1 MSDSKPISQDT
12 HRDTLLEE
20 AVQVLNRYTHFSST
34 HRVTF
39 ARAGD
44 RLTAHLERVDGTPIP
59 QSDTPLDQKLAHL
72 KDQTVV
78 IRPFFLPMANSPWD
92 EEAANA
98 VPALDFDYAAV
109 LGYGLDG
116 EGKAFLKAVYF
127 LPTDALIE
135 GQAPGEDGLWHFP
148 LATYYVH
155 HLSLDPRKNFARF
168 LYLAERMT
176 EALEYQYDKMGYF
189 YSNPPAQG

>member
-1 MSDSKPISQDT
+1 MSDSKHIQDT
-12 HRDTLLEE
+12 HRDALLEE
-20 AVQVLNRYTHFSST
+20 AVRVLNRYTHFSST

-39 ARAGD
+39 TRTGD
-44 RLTAHLERVDGTPIP
+44 RLAAHLERADGTPIP
-59 QSDTPLDQKLAHL
+59 QSQAPLDQKLAHL

-78 IRPFFLPMANSPWD
+78 IRPFFLSMTDSPW
-92 EEAANA
+92 EEDAVNA

-109 LGYGLDG
+109 LGYGLDE
-116 EGKAFLKAVYF
+116 EGNAFLKAIYF
-127 LPTDALIE
+127 LPTDALIDH
-135 GQAPGEDGLWHFP
+135 QAPGEDGLWHFP

>member
-1 MSDSKPISQDT
+1 MD
-12 HRDTLLEE
+12 RE
-20 AVQVLNRYTHFSST
+20 AV
-34 HRVTF
+34 F
-39 ARAGD
+39 AHCRA
-44 RLTAHLERVDGTPIP
+44 RFGT
-59 QSDTPLDQKLAHL
+59 
-72 KDQTVV
+72 
-78 IRPFFLPMANSPWD
+78 
-92 EEAANA
+92 EAAYLWARFPDAAALRNPESGRWYA
-98 VPALDFDYAAV
+98 VAQLVERAK
-109 LGYGLDG
+109 LGLDG

>member
-1 MSDSKPISQDT
+1 
-12 HRDTLLEE
+12 
-20 AVQVLNRYTHFSST
+20 
-34 HRVTF
+34 
-39 ARAGD
+39 
-44 RLTAHLERVDGTPIP
+44 
-59 QSDTPLDQKLAHL
+59 
-72 KDQTVV
+72 
-78 IRPFFLPMANSPWD
+78 MANSPWE
-92 EEAANA
+92 EEATNA

>member
-44 RLTAHLERVDGTPIP
+44 RLTAHLERADGTPIP
-59 QSDTPLDQKLAHL
+59 QSDTPLDRKLAHL

-78 IRPFFLPMANSPWD
+78 IRPILPPHGQQ
-92 EEAANA
+92 
-98 VPALDFDYAAV
+98 P
-109 LGYGLDG
+109 LGGGGHQRRPRPGL
-116 EGKAFLKAVYF
+116 
-127 LPTDALIE
+127 
-135 GQAPGEDGLWHFP
+135 
-148 LATYYVH
+148 
-155 HLSLDPRKNFARF
+155 
-168 LYLAERMT
+168 
-176 EALEYQYDKMGYF
+176 
-189 YSNPPAQG
+189 